1 MKKWLLILVVLNLSA
16 SFLMAQDVKF
26 VATATKTA
34 VSEGERFQVTYTL
47 YNAQGTRLTPPNFKD
62 FTVLMGPSMS
72 QSTQI
77 INGAMSQQV
86 SYSYV
91 LQSNKIGTYTVG
103 PATIT
108 VNGNPIQSNSLTI
121 NVLEPSQAEKQQ
133 REQVKQEEK
142 SLSQQAKDV
151 IAENLFVTLS
161 VNKSNVYVGEQIIAT
176 YKIYVHPELNVQ
188 NLTPNK
194 EPAFN
199 GFWTQQID
207 LGNVQW
213 QNESY
218 KGKTFRSAVIK
229 KVILLPQQSGKLEI
243 EPYLFDCIAR
253 LRVQGQQQRRRHSV
267 FDDFFD
273 DPFFSGGGYRDFPY
287 VASSSREFINV
298 KPLPKPQPE
307 DFNGGVGKITLDAWI
322 DKPKT
327 KAGEPISLKIKIGG
341 SGNLKLIEPM
351 EMNFP
356 PDFEVYDPKIADNV
370 IVSANGISGH
380 KVFEY
385 LMIPKHEGEYK
396 IDPVHFSFFDLDKK
410 TYVSL
415 SSNEFTISVSKGDG
429 NETAVI
435 SGIQKEDIKFLG
447 KDIRFIKSEKNL
459 SNNGERLF
467 GSTGFILFSFLPLFL
482 FFFLIF
488 YKKRRYELVS
498 NEKLMKN
505 RRATKVARKRLT
517 AAKKYLTAKDK
528 NKFYEEIEKALWY
541 YVSDKLSIPVSE
553 LTKDTASKALEKKNI
568 PIEVISEYLNTV
580 DHSEF
585 ERFAPATDDYGMDKT
600 YSDAV
605 RVITKLEGILK

>member
-1 MKKWLLILVVLNLSA
+1 MKKLLLIILLISISA
-16 SFLMAQDVKF
+16 SHTIAQDVRF
-26 VATATKTA
+26 VASATKTA

-47 YNAQGTRLTPPNFKD
+47 HNAQGTRLSPPNFRD

-77 INGAMSQQV
+77 MNGAMSQQI

-91 LQSNKIGTYTVG
+91 LQASKKGTYTIG

-108 VNGNPIQSNSLTI
+108 VNGNPLQSNSLTI

-133 REQVKQEEK
+133 REQAKQEER
-142 SLSQQAKDV
+142 SLSQQAQDV
-151 IAENLFVTLS
+151 ISGNLFVTLS
-161 VNKSNVYVGEQIIAT
+161 VNKSSVFVGEQIVAT

-188 NLTPNK
+188 NLTPKK
-194 EPAFN
+194 EPSFN

-213 QNESY
+213 QNETY
-218 KGKTFRSAVIK
+218 KGKNFRVAVIK

-253 LRVQGQQQRRRHSV
+253 LRVQGQQQRRRHSI

-273 DPFFSGGGYRDFPY
+273 DPFFSGGSYKDFPY

-307 DFNGGVGKITLDAWI
+307 DFNGGVGKITLDAWV

-327 KAGEPISLKIKIGG
+327 KAGEPISLKVKIGG

-351 EMNFP
+351 EMKFP

-370 IVSANGISGH
+370 IVSASGITGN

-385 LMIPKHEGEYK
+385 LLIPKHEGEYK
-396 IDPVHFSFFDLDKK
+396 IDPVKFSYFDLEKK
-410 TYVSL
+410 AYVSL
-415 SSNEFTISVSKGDG
+415 SSKEFNITVSKGDG
-429 NETAVI
+429 TESSVI

-447 KDIRFIKSEKNL
+447 KDIRFIKSEKIL
-459 SNNGERLF
+459 TGNGKRLF
-467 GSTGFILFSFLPLFL
+467 GSSGFIIATILPLFL
-482 FFFLIF
+482 FFILIF
-488 YKKRRYELVS
+488 YKKRRDELVS
-498 NEKLMKN
+498 NEKLLKN
-505 RRATKVARKRLT
+505 RRATKVARKRL
-517 AAKKYLTAKDK
+517 ASAKKYLTAKDR

-541 YVSDKLSIPVSE
+541 YVSDKLSIPVAE
-553 LTKDTASKALEKKNI
+553 LTKDSASQALEKKNI
-568 PIEVISEYLNTV
+568 SADIINEYLNTI
-580 DHSEF
+580 DQSEF
-585 ERFAPATDDYGMDKT
+585 ARFAPVYEENGMDDT
-600 YSDAV
+600 YNNAV
-605 RVITKLEGILK
+605 KVITELEGILK